1 MRTSKG
7 GMKLKSRRKR
17 LVAVATALTATAV
30 MVPVAAGTSAPAV
43 AAKKK
48 TITMSGS
55 TSVAP
60 LAAKL
65 ASKYVKKCHGCVQFR
80 LLQGGSDVGIS
91 DVAAGA
97 VTIGNS
103 SRDPKPTDPG
113 GLVFNKI
120 AKDAICVI
128 TNNQN
133 PLPDLSQDTVKAIF
147 GGSVRN
153 WSGVPGSHQS
163 STIDVVVRTA
173 ASGTQDAFQK
183 IFLGSTSVF
192 SGASQKASN
201 GLVQQ
206 AVQSNPNAVGY
217 VSLAFAS
224 GTSANPYKGVACTL
238 ENAKS
243 GTYLGLRN
251 FYMVTKGQAKGRT
264 KKFIKWIQNSKKAAK
279 IISSEW
285 VPLH

>member
-1 MRTSKG
+1 
-7 GMKLKSRRKR
+7 MKLKPRRKR

-43 AAKKK
+43 AAKKQ

-80 LLQGGSDVGIS
+80 LLQGGSDVGVS

-128 TNNQN
+128 TNQSN

-153 WSGVPGSHQS
+153 WSGVPGSTKS
-163 STIDVVVRTA
+163 DTIDVVVRTA

-183 IFLGSTSVF
+183 IFLGTTSVF

-206 AVQSNPNAVGY
+206 AVQSDPNAVGY
-217 VSLAFAS
+217 VSLAFSS
-224 GTSANPYKGVACTL
+224 GTSANPYKGVACNL

-251 FYMVTKGQAKGRT
+251 FYMVTKGAPSGRT
-264 KKFIKWIQNSKKAAK
+264 AKFINWIQNSKAAAK
-279 IISSEW
+279 IISTEW